1 MQNHRHTDLD
11 WIRIFAFGV
20 LILYHLGMYYVADWG
35 FHLKSDRPVDALQNL
50 MILTNPWR
58 MSLIFLISA
67 MVLALAQQRLSVGQ
81 LIALRS
87 NRLLVPLVFG
97 MVVVVAP
104 QAYLQAVDRGYTDL
118 GFFAFW
124 RLYINPTTHEI
135 PPMQT
140 GLGLLTWN
148 HLWFIPYVWCY
159 SLIVLLLSPLLR
171 RLASRSFMQ
180 RLPLS
185 LALVAMLMFTSWI
198 VIELQQRY
206 PATHALFDDWYNHA
220 LYFTVFVFG
229 YCLAQNEGWWQRIIQ
244 IRLVFLLTAIVCYS
258 LIILDREGQL
268 NRLAP
273 YFPNAD
279 LVDWIYAVV
288 EMLNHW
294 SWILAVIGYGGRYLA
309 KPDLPIDRTGRIRR
323 YANEAILP
331 CYVLHQTLM
340 LISAAWLQSVEL
352 PLALEALVILSLTVL
367 GCVVGFEC
375 LRRFQL
381 SRWLFGLR
389 LKQATAEPR
398 HHRLQ
403 SRIAT
408 PEPELE

>member
-11 WIRIFAFGV
+11 WIRILAFGV

-35 FHLKSDRPVDALQNL
+35 FHLKSDRPVEALQNL

-67 MVLALAQQRLSVGQ
+67 MALALARQRFGIGR

-97 MVVVVAP
+97 MFVAIAP
-104 QAYLQAVDRGYTDL
+104 QAYLQAIDRGYTDL

-124 RLYINPTTHEI
+124 RLYINPTTTEI
-135 PPMQT
+135 PQMQT

-148 HLWFIPYVWCY
+148 HLWFIPYLWCY
-159 SLIVLLLSPLLR
+159 SLIVLTLSPLIR
-171 RLASRSFMQ
+171 RLANSQFMQ

-185 LALVAMLMFTSWI
+185 WALLLVLVFTSWI
-198 VIELQQRY
+198 VITLQDRY
-206 PATHALFDDWYNHA
+206 PVTHALFDDWYNHA
-220 LYFTVFVFG
+220 LYLTVFVFG
-229 YCLAQNEGWWQRIIQ
+229 YWLALNETWWQRIIQ
-244 IRLVFLLTAIVCYS
+244 IRLVFLLTAIATYS

-268 NRLAP
+268 NRFAP
-273 YFPNAD
+273 YFTHAQ
-279 LVDWIYAVV
+279 LVDWIYAAV

-294 SWILAVIGYGGRYLA
+294 CWMFAVIGYGGRYLS
-309 KPDLPIDRTGRIRR
+309 KPDLPFDREGKIRR

-331 CYVLHQTLM
+331 WYVLHQTLI
-340 LISAAWLQSVEL
+340 LIFAAWLKPIGL
-352 PLALEALVILSLTVL
+352 PLAVEALSILSLTIL
-367 GCVVGFEC
+367 GCFVGFEC
-375 LRRFQL
+375 LRRFTL

-389 LKQATAEPR
+389 LNKA
-398 HHRLQ
+398 
-403 SRIAT
+403 SG
-408 PEPELE
+408 